1 MRLSDSPQRRR
12 GGAEGLRFQ
21 ISNLRFHLSALPP
34 RLLRL
39 CGEFDLPDSQAA
51 PTTHAAP
58 PLTKTFCTILLLLLA
73 SFIANAQDSAAA
85 SKAGDALVVDG
96 NYASDVFG
104 LGRDVRVRGDVNGV
118 IAFGGDVII
127 EGKVTGDAAAIGGSV
142 IQREGSYVGGDV
154 MVFGGP
160 YRPEGAA
167 SRNPAGK
174 TVMIAGYERELR
186 ALARTPASLLAPQ
199 FSLAFVGWRLL
210 AVLFWFVVS
219 IALTA
224 VSPGAVSR
232 AAARLQLTFTRV
244 TLIGLLGAVV
254 IGPGVAV
261 SLGYLPT
268 PLSALVSITPLLLLL
283 LSYLFGRVVVHA
295 ATGRWLQRM
304 LLPEGKRSE
313 SVALLLGA
321 VLWAV
326 LLALPYV
333 WPLLVVALV
342 VLSLGLSLTAR
353 YRLNWRRA

>member
-1 MRLSDSPQRRR
+1 MKAKGKRQKAKGDGAARRAPSP
-12 GGAEGLRFQ
+12 LRVDEV
-21 ISNLRFHLSALPP
+21 NVVR
-34 RLLRL
+34 RLLRVDEGNVVGRL
-39 CGEFDLPDSQAA
+39 LRVDEGDGVRPRPRRLVLLIFAFCLLPFAF
-51 PTTHAAP
+51 
-58 PLTKTFCTILLLLLA
+58 PLLFA
-73 SFIANAQDSAAA
+73 ANAQDSAAA

-96 NYASDVFG
+96 SYASDVFG
-104 LGRDVRVRGDVNGV
+104 LGRDVRVRGEVNGV

-154 MVFGGP
+154 MVFGGS
-160 YRPEGAA
+160 YRQEGAA
-167 SRNPAGK
+167 SRN
-174 TVMIAGYERELR
+174 
-186 ALARTPASLLAPQ
+186 PASLLAPQ

-244 TLIGLLGAVV
+244 TLIGLLGGVV

-261 SLGYLPT
+261 SLEYLPT
-268 PLSALVSITPLLLLL
+268 ALSALVSITLLLLLL

-295 ATGRWLQRM
+295 ATGRWLQRI

-321 VLWAV
+321 VFWAV

-342 VLSLGLSLTAR
+342 VLGLGLSLTAR